1 MFILVF
7 QAFSRGGVNFS
18 PQGCGIVLGPRFSK
32 WDISYLSEGQILP
45 LIFNRRSFAPLTVFV
60 GMCSYCY
67 LTDNWN
73 FYHSPFVGRMQ
84 VLLMPNGKNWFYS
97 LHGIE
102 KEDLRLNSSFHLFL
116 VTCFAKVCLLCH
128 NRSDYWKPGRE
139 TIFYLWRQLR
149 TWSCQDNKNVYHNNR
164 TKASG
169 KTALSSVS
177 LLPCSSIS

>member
-1 MFILVF
+1 MRHSPWAQILKMGHF
-7 QAFSRGGVNFS
+7 LPLRGTNITINLQSQIICSSDSF
-18 PQGCGIVLGPRFSK
+18 CGYVIVLLFN
-32 WDISYLSEGQILP
+32 WQLP
-45 LIFNRRSFAPLTVFV
+45 
-60 GMCSYCY
+60 Y
-67 LTDNWN
+67 
-73 FYHSPFVGRMQ
+73 SPFVGRMQ

-97 LHGIE
+97 LHGIQR
-102 KEDLRLNSSFHLFL
+102 EDLRLNSSFHLFL
-116 VTCFAKVCLLCH
+116 VTCFAKVCLLRH

-177 LLPCSSIS
+177 LFPCSSIS